1 MTPRAYIVRVVGLLC
16 GVAALS
22 LGLRGCELV
31 VAAWDLGPVPQVHP
45 AIRAWD
51 AGARE

>member
-1 MTPRAYIVRVVGLLC
+1 MSARAYIVRVVGLLA

>member
-1 MTPRAYIVRVVGLLC
+1 MTVGGYLARVGAALC
-16 GVAALS
+16 GVVVFG

-31 VAAWDLGPVPQVHP
+31 VGDWDLGPRVEVHP

-51 AGARE
+51 AGVRR

>member
-1 MTPRAYIVRVVGLLC
+1 MTPRAYVVRVVGLLC
-16 GVAALS
+16 GVAVLC

-31 VAAWDLGPVPQVHP
+31 VAAWDLGPTVQVHP

>member
-1 MTPRAYIVRVVGLLC
+1 MSAQVYIVRVVGLLA

-31 VAAWDLGPVPQVHP
+31 VAAWDLGPAVQVHP

-51 AGARE
+51 AGVRE

>member
-1 MTPRAYIVRVVGLLC
+1 MSAQAYIVRVLGLLA
-16 GVAALS
+16 GVAALC

-45 AIRAWD
+45 AILAWD